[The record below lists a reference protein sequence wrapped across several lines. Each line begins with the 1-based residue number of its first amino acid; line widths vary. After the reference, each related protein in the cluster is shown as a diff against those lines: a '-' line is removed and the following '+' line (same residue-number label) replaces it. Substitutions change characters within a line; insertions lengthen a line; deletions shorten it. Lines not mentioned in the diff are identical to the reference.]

1 MTPDERAWTRLRVA
15 TDGFR
20 DRRISA
26 MMRVRNE
33 VEFLEPAVRSIAPLV
48 DEIVI
53 VDNASTDGSADVI
66 AALARRFRKRIV
78 TFRYGHTIGRVGA
91 ETWSLAERGQR
102 SPRLSSRFYNWCLA
116 RCSGPYVL
124 KWDGD
129 MVALDPLAEALA
141 AWRRSER
148 HVLVMHGINVHA
160 GRRHAIAAR
169 SGDREALLGR
179 LAVPGLPR
187 WATSLTFDYPEPRLF
202 PKLRAR
208 YTTRIRWTQEL
219 ASPFLTAP
227 LRARAVE
234 TIAAPAYLHLK
245 FCKRDPVAT
254 YTPDLAGVILG
265 NVAVGP
271 RLSRA
276 QAGTLRRWGL
286 GPVAGERRSTTGEQ
300 HSTTGERRATTRER
314 RA

>member
-1 MTPDERAWTRLRVA
+1 MTGDERVRELRRAERAWQRLRVA

-20 DRRISA
+20 DRRITA

-53 VDNASTDGSADVI
+53 VDNASSDGSAGVI

-78 TFRYGHTIGRVGA
+78 THRYGHTIGRVGA
-91 ETWSLAERGQR
+91 ETWTLAENGQR

-116 RCSGPYVL
+116 RCAGPYVL

-129 MVALDPLAEALA
+129 MVALDPLARALA

-148 HVLVMHGINVHA
+148 QVLVMHGINVHA
-160 GRRHAIAAR
+160 DRRHAIAAR
-169 SGDREALLGR
+169 SADREALLRR

-202 PKLRAR
+202 PKLLAR

-219 ASPFLTAP
+219 ASPFLASP
-227 LRARAVE
+227 LRARAVQ
-234 TIAAPAYLHLK
+234 TIDAPAYLHLK

-254 YTPDLAGVILG
+254 YTPDLARVIVE

-276 QAGTLRRWGL
+276 QAATLRRWGL
-286 GPVAGERRSTTGEQ
+286 GP
-300 HSTTGERRATTRER
+300 ATRGR
-314 RA
+314 NA